1 MTDAMQLA
9 EIENERRRH
18 LTNWLIESSPHMP
31 KSQYRGV
38 QHKVNDKLFNT
49 SVFNDSFLLSRK
61 SYAASSDHLNVYSP
75 PVVASMIAE
84 KPSPPQH
91 TNFSFSKSNTPSRT
105 SQSIFDNFEPS
116 LRRFMAQDISANTF
130 SVTEFEARQTRK
142 IEKEQVKNEAKRKA
156 KALNTGCDS
165 STGGSKRSNNEADT
179 EPMTANV
186 FFDRFRLPQI
196 ARISEPF
203 AEPQSL
209 ENKTSKQ
216 SSLKSFFRKLPKI
229 SSQQTE
235 FSRTNSNFCNETSV
249 NSELFLLHRLCEQ
262 YKVYHAVTGKHIRKK
277 NVKIP
282 QDFGGNYERSL
293 ELASKREEN
302 KSCNTN

>member
-18 LTNWLIESSPHMP
+18 LANWLIESSPHMP
-31 KSQYRGV
+31 KSVQYRGV

-61 SYAASSDHLNVYSP
+61 YAASSDHLNVYSQ
-75 PVVASMIAE
+75 PVVANVE
-84 KPSPPQH
+84 KPSPQH
-91 TNFSFSKSNTPSRT
+91 TNFSFSKSNTPSRA
-105 SQSIFDNFEPS
+105 SHSIFENFEPS

-130 SVTEFEARQTRK
+130 SVTEFELARQTRK
-142 IEKEQVKNEAKRKA
+142 IEKEQAKLEARRKA
-156 KALNTGCDS
+156 KALNAGCDS
-165 STGGSKRSNNEADT
+165 STGGSERSADT
-179 EPMTANV
+179 EPLTASV
-186 FFDRFRLPQI
+186 FFDRFHLPQI

-229 SSQQTE
+229 SYQQTE
-235 FSRTNSNFCNETSV
+235 FSGTSSNVCDENM
-249 NSELFLLHRLCEQ
+249 NSELFLLHRLCKQ

-277 NVKIP
+277 KVKIP
-282 QDFGGNYERSL
+282 QDFGGEIEILNL
-293 ELASKREEN
+293 L
-302 KSCNTN
+302 CPV

>member
-18 LTNWLIESSPHMP
+18 LANWLIDSSPHMP
-31 KSQYRGV
+31 KSAQYRGV

-75 PVVASMIAE
+75 PVVASMSAE

-130 SVTEFEARQTRK
+130 SVTEFELARQTRK
-142 IEKEQVKNEAKRKA
+142 IEKEQVKLEAKRKG

-179 EPMTANV
+179 EPLTASV

-196 ARISEPF
+196 ARISEPL
-203 AEPQSL
+203 AEPQTL

-229 SSQQTE
+229 SSQPTE
-235 FSRTNSNFCNETSV
+235 VSRANSNACNEISV
-249 NSELFLLHRLCEQ
+249 NSELFLLHRLCKQ

-282 QDFGGNYERSL
+282 QDFGGNHARRL
-293 ELASKREEN
+293 ELASASR
-302 KSCNTN
+302 